1 MPTFT
6 YEAKDKSGNAV
17 SGIIEAVEPR
27 GAASLLRE
35 QGLWPL
41 RIEMLSPGAGG
52 GAATLA
58 PPAPPASPLSS
69 PQPPPIDSAP
79 AYQPA
84 PPMGSQSKV
93 DAAPF
98 LVTVPL
104 QDLATMYRQ
113 LATLLN
119 AGVPM
124 VQSLTS
130 LAQQT
135 RSGRLHSLLQEAIQ
149 TVSAGHPLSA
159 VMVKHPSVFT
169 GIQVEMIRAAET
181 SGMMEQMCN
190 RLADYLERELEIRR
204 KLKKE
209 TLYPKIVLFVAC
221 LVSLLFGFLRSGA
234 EGFFGQVKFGASV
247 LLLGFGI
254 WWLARYLNQFPAF
267 GAAWDNVK
275 MMIPGPGGVAR
286 KYATARFTR
295 ALGALYGGGI
305 LLTNAVPIAARACGN
320 RAIGQT
326 LLDHVG
332 MLHEGQGLS
341 GMLAASGL
349 LSPIAVQMARTG
361 EQTGSLDTMMD
372 KVADYLES
380 EADSKAHQLAVFAG
394 VGALL
399 FAALVV
405 GYMVVSFYG
414 GYFTNTFNQTTE

>member
-6 YEAKDKSGNAV
+6 YDAKDKSGNAV

-41 RIEMLSPGAGG
+41 RIEMLPTGPGAGG
-52 GAATLA
+52 GAATLS
-58 PPAPPASPLSS
+58 PPSS
-69 PQPPPIDSAP
+69 PAAVMPSNVPIENTPSYIP
-79 AYQPA
+79 AE
-84 PPMGSQSKV
+84 PMGTQAKV

-104 QDLATMYRQ
+104 QELATMYRQ

-135 RSGRLHSLLQEAIQ
+135 RSGRLHTLLEEAIQ

-247 LLLGFGI
+247 IFLAFGV

-332 MLHEGQGLS
+332 MLHAGQGLS

-380 EADSKAHQLAVFAG
+380 EADAKAHQLAVFAG

-399 FAALVV
+399 IAALVV
-405 GYMVVSFYG
+405 GSMVVSFYG
-414 GYFTNTFNQTTE
+414 GYFSSTFKQTE